1 MPLELLGV
9 PKQLFVVEELEEAL
23 VELSDV
29 VPPVFRELYHHHDQV
44 ELPDGDE
51 VRHDE
56 GADGGGGST
65 PPSSGRSGSCRIRR
79 TVGPTNPVPL
89 NSHFTFN
96 RDRTSC
102 MGILLSVIIQLRTK
116 KHLIFSVL
124 PGLKSDLQ
132 VLGLCLNVKKSKED
146 LPSESEALFYSG

>member
-51 VRHDE
+51 
-56 GADGGGGST
+56 
-65 PPSSGRSGSCRIRR
+65 
-79 TVGPTNPVPL
+79 
-89 NSHFTFN
+89 
-96 RDRTSC
+96 
-102 MGILLSVIIQLRTK
+102 Q
-116 KHLIFSVL
+116 
-124 PGLKSDLQ
+124 
-132 VLGLCLNVKKSKED
+132 
-146 LPSESEALFYSG
+146 

>member
-23 VELSDV
+23 VELSYV

-56 GADGGGGST
+56 GANGGGQH
-65 PPSSGRSGSCRIRR
+65 PSKLGEKWLLQNTANCRS
-79 TVGPTNPVPL
+79 
-89 NSHFTFN
+89 
-96 RDRTSC
+96 D
-102 MGILLSVIIQLRTK
+102 
-116 KHLIFSVL
+116 
-124 PGLKSDLQ
+124 KSSP
-132 VLGLCLNVKKSKED
+132 SK
-146 LPSESEALFYSG
+146 

>member
-56 GADGGGGST
+56 GADGGGAA
-65 PPSSGRSGSCRIRR
+65 
-79 TVGPTNPVPL
+79 PL
-89 NSHFTFN
+89 QAQ
-96 RDRTSC
+96 
-102 MGILLSVIIQLRTK
+102 GEVAPAEYGELSVRQIQSL
-116 KHLIFSVL
+116 
-124 PGLKSDLQ
+124 
-132 VLGLCLNVKKSKED
+132 
-146 LPSESEALFYSG
+146 